1 MKGCARSCV
10 LWLGGWMIGAAAFYV
25 YLQRFGVLVPG
36 LRWAA
41 VGAGL
46 CVISS
51 ISYLLGIRTFLKER
65 AMLLGAVV
73 GNRPND
79 GEWVAISG
87 TIRSIEPLQTP
98 ITGATAVA
106 YQYEISRNETSST
119 SNTRTSKAIHYEGK
133 ALAPSTITTRQGAFR
148 LLAVPTLD
156 VPPERP
162 QTPDAFARAANYV
175 KTTAF
180 QTSNTPKDERIGMEQ
195 EAADDDGFF
204 RVDKHLSDS
213 NIDVATCRLEE
224 RHIKQGEMVCAFG
237 LYSAARGGLI
247 PHPNWSR
254 TARLMRG
261 DATTVS
267 DQLGNRIIR
276 YAIGAVIFAAAAF
289 GITKLYEWRA
299 SVHREVHRQV
309 QIAFDR
315 GAVERAGSEAPLLDG
330 VDD

>member
-1 MKGCARSCV
+1 MKGCARSCL
-10 LWLGGWMIGAAAFYV
+10 LWLGGWIIGAAAFYV
-25 YLQRFGVLVPG
+25 YLQRFGVIVPG
-36 LRWAA
+36 LWWAA
-41 VGAGL
+41 AGAGL
-46 CVISS
+46 CTLAS
-51 ISYLLGIRTFLKER
+51 IAYLLAIGTSVKER
-65 AMLLGAVV
+65 AMLLGAIV
-73 GNRPND
+73 GNRPKD
-79 GEWVAISG
+79 GAWVAISG
-87 TIRSIEPLQTP
+87 TIRSNEPLQTP

-106 YQYEISRNETSST
+106 YEYQISRDETSST
-119 SNTRTSKAIHYEGK
+119 SNTRKSKAIHYEGK

-156 VPPERP
+156 VPREHP
-162 QTPDAFARAANYV
+162 QTPDAFARAAKYV

-204 RVDKHLSDS
+204 RVDKHLSDG
-213 NIDVATCRLEE
+213 NVDVTTCRLEE

-237 LYSAARGGLI
+237 LYSVARGGLI

-267 DQLGNRIIR
+267 DQLGNRIIK

-289 GITKLYEWRA
+289 GITKLYESKA

-309 QIAFDR
+309 QVALDR
-315 GAVERAGSEAPLLDG
+315 GAVE
-330 VDD
+330 